1 MIKPHEEEWKTGE
14 GVLSGALY
22 SGDKWI
28 GSFSNPERA
37 RLAVHAPKLATVLLR
52 LLRESADDR
61 GVFHTEQCW
70 NAMIGMGCLP
80 SCRDARAV
88 LRDAGVLQ

>member
-37 RLAVHAPKLATVLLR
+37 RLAEQAPGMARIIAAILSSPGGPGPHGYGAAVVTIPAHVV
-52 LLRESADDR
+52 AD
-61 GVFHTEQCW
+61 
-70 NAMIGMGCLP
+70 
-80 SCRDARAV
+80 AV
-88 LRDAGVLQ
+88 AFLCAAGVIP